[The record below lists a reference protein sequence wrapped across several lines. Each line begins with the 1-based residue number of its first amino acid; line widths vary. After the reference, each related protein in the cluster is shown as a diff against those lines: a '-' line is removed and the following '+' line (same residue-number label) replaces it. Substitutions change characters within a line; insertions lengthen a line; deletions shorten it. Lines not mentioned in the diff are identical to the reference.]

1 MYNQMPISYIE
12 PVYRPPSEANSLILQ
27 VTNGCSWN
35 RCTFC
40 EMYIDPQKKFK
51 PKNEAQLLEEIRRC
65 GEQLSGVRRVFL
77 GDGDPMVLSFRR
89 LKTILEAIRTHLPSV
104 TRVSTYALPS
114 NLKHKSVAELQQLR
128 ELGLTLIYV
137 GAESGDDEIL
147 RCIDKGETF
156 QTTAESL
163 LKAKEAGIKTS
174 VMLINGLGGTRMS
187 KQHALS
193 SAKLINLT
201 QPDYLA
207 TLVLFSR
214 RGNQRVEQGFG
225 GEFTALNQRQLFEE
239 MELFLSHLKL
249 QKTIFRSDHASN
261 FLVLKGVLNRDLET
275 MLKQLRRAIE
285 TPDRVFLRQDDQ
297 RGL

>member
-1 MYNQMPISYIE
+1 MPIRYIE

-35 RCTFC
+35 RCNFC

-51 PKNEAQLLEEIRRC
+51 PKNEAELVEEIRRC
-65 GEQLSGVRRVFL
+65 GQQYPGVRRVFL

-89 LKTILEAIRTHLPSV
+89 LKTLLEAIRTYLPHV

-114 NLKHKSVAELQQLR
+114 NLKHKSIDELQQLQA
-128 ELGLTLIYV
+128 LGLTLIYV
-137 GAESGDDEIL
+137 GAESGDDDVL

-156 QTTAESL
+156 ASTAESL
-163 LKAKEAGIKTS
+163 LKAKAAGIKTS
-174 VMLINGLGGTRMS
+174 VMLINGLGGTRLS
-187 KQHALS
+187 KQHALA

-214 RGNQRVEQGFG
+214 RGNQRMKQGFDG
-225 GEFTALNQRQLFEE
+225 DFTALNQRQLFEE
-239 MELFLSHLKL
+239 MELFLSNLSL
-249 QKTIFRSDHASN
+249 QNTIFRSDHASN
-261 FLVLKGVLNRDLET
+261 LLVLKGVLNRDMDTL
-275 MLKQLRRAIE
+275 LAQLRQAIE
-285 TPDRVFLRQDDQ
+285 TPDRVFLRQESQ

>member
-1 MYNQMPISYIE
+1 MPPIDYIE
-12 PVYRPPSEANSLILQ
+12 PVYRPPSEASSLILQ

-51 PKNEAQLLEEIRRC
+51 PKSEELLLEEIARC
-65 GEQLSGVRRVFL
+65 GQQMPGVRRVFL

-89 LKTILEAIRTHLPSV
+89 LKTILEAIRTYLPAV
-104 TRVSTYALPS
+104 TRISTYALPS
-114 NLKHKSVAELQQLR
+114 NLKQKSVAELQVLR
-128 ELGLTLIYV
+128 ELGLKLIYV
-137 GAESGDDEIL
+137 GAESGDDEVL

-156 QTTAESL
+156 DSTAEAL
-163 LKAKEAGIKTS
+163 LKAQQAGIKTS

-187 KQHALS
+187 EQHAMA
-193 SAKLINLT
+193 SARLINLT

-214 RGNQRVEQGFG
+214 RGNQRVTEGFG
-225 GEFTALNQRQLFEE
+225 GDFKPLTQRQLFEE
-239 MELFLSHLKL
+239 MALLLSNLRLSH
-249 QKTIFRSDHASN
+249 TIFRSDHASN

-275 MLKQLRRAIE
+275 ILKQLRHAIE
-285 TPDRVFLRQDDQ
+285 TPERVFLRQDHQ

>member
-1 MYNQMPISYIE
+1 MPPVSYIE

-51 PKNEAQLLEEIRRC
+51 PKNEAVLLEEIRRC
-65 GEQLSGVRRVFL
+65 GQQMPGVRRVFL

-89 LKTILEAIRTHLPSV
+89 LKTILETIRTHLPNV

-114 NLKHKSVAELQQLR
+114 NLKHKSVEELQQLR
-128 ELGLTLIYV
+128 ELGLSLIYV
-137 GAESGDDEIL
+137 GAESGDDEVL
-147 RCIDKGETF
+147 SCIDKGETF

-163 LKAKEAGIKTS
+163 LKAKQAGIKIS
-174 VMLINGLGGTRMS
+174 VMLINGVGGTRMS

-193 SAKLINLT
+193 SAKLINLV

-214 RGNQRVEQGFG
+214 RGHQRLIEGFG
-225 GEFTALNQRQLFEE
+225 RDFTALSQRQLFEE
-239 MELFLSHLKL
+239 MELFLSQLKL

-261 FLVLKGVLNRDLET
+261 FLVLKGVLNRDLES
-275 MLKQLRRAIE
+275 MLRQLRQAII
-285 TPDRVFLRQDDQ
+285 TPERVFLRQGGQ